1 MDKLKITFKLVSPI
15 ITNGGYMT
23 LDALLAAL
31 IFEKT
36 GDLDKAHSEIP
47 LFH

>member
-31 IFEKT
+31 IFSLHHK
-36 GDLDKAHSEIP
+36 GCFFPILDLS
-47 LFH
+47 